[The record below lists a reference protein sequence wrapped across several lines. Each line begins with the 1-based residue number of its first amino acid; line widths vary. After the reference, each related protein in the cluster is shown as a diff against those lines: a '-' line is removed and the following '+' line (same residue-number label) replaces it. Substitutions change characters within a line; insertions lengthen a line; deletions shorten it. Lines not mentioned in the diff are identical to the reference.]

1 MALLNSISSSL
12 SGMKVA
18 QAQLEIVSNN
28 IANVDTEG
36 YTRKTASQSALVAAG
51 NTMGVKLGNTQRTVD
66 EGLLKSFLSSNA
78 LTSSL
83 STQHDYLSRL
93 DNLMGTTE
101 AGNSVAANVSLLQS
115 AFETFSTNVTSA
127 AVRYSLLSEAQNLT
141 SKLNYL
147 STNIQTLR
155 GDADMEI
162 NDAVSSINSLLN
174 SIKELN
180 TDIVKY
186 TVLNRDG
193 VANLQD
199 QRDAA
204 LRELSTYL
212 DITYYTRDSG
222 EVVIQTTSGVM
233 LLDNEV
239 HELSHSALAQVGA
252 DNSYDSGNIQ
262 GIYVDGQDVTSKLSG
277 GSIGGLVEIRDKT
290 LPSLQSQLDELAYV
304 LYTQINEV
312 HNQGTAYPN
321 MPSEMTGAATFIGNS
336 ATGEYN
342 QSIRIDEG
350 DVRFIIFD
358 AEGNQ
363 VATTSLAG
371 GIGFKEGT
379 LSDMM
384 TALQDWMRSPD
395 GGKLD
400 NAEVYMNGNGH
411 LVISTGDS
419 DYTLSI
425 IDENTSTPGSGQE
438 NATISFDVNGDG
450 VYDTT
455 EKGFSEFFGLN
466 DFFTTDRADYIYD
479 SKVISAT
486 TSVGVNAPT
495 TWSFSDSVNGLNYG
509 SITITRSMTMQ
520 DIADQINNNPDLN
533 THLKASL
540 VSNGDGYML
549 RIESLEGAQLEIAE
563 TAGGGVLDKLDMNTS
578 NCGYAAVIG
587 IRSDITENANLIAA
601 GAPDFDANKGAYVI
615 NGASNGI
622 ANKMA
627 EVFTSSQSFKQ
638 SGDMAQTATTISNY
652 ASTFVGNVASLTN
665 TAQSSYEY
673 QTALTEAISYKESQV
688 SGVDLDEELSQ
699 LIIYQQSYA
708 ACAQVFTASREILDV
723 LIGLVN

>member
-127 AVRYSLLSEAQNLT
+127 AARYSLLSEAQNLT

-450 VYDTT
+450 IYDTT

>member
-1 MALLNSISSSL
+1 MALLGSISSSL

-51 NTMGVKLGNTQRTVD
+51 STMGVKLGNTQRTVD

-83 STQHDYLSRL
+83 STQYEYMSRL
-93 DNLMGTTE
+93 DNLMGSTE
-101 AGNSVAANVSLLQS
+101 AGNSVAANVSMLQS

-127 AVRYSLLSEAQNLT
+127 AARYSLLSEAQNLT

-147 STNIQTLR
+147 SSNIQTLR

-162 NDAVSSINSLLN
+162 NDSVGNINSLLN

-199 QRDAA
+199 QRDTA

-262 GIYVDGQDVTSKLSG
+262 GIYVDGKDVTKELRG
-277 GSIGGLVEIRDKT
+277 GSIGGLIEIRDET

-304 LYTQINEV
+304 LYNQINTV
-312 HNQGTAYPN
+312 HNQGTAYPS
-321 MPSEMTGAATFIGNS
+321 MPSELTGSATFIGNS

-371 GIGFKEGT
+371 GIGFKKGT
-379 LSDMM
+379 LSGMM

-419 DYTLSI
+419 DYTISI
-425 IDENTSTPGSGQE
+425 MDEVSSTPGSGQE

-450 VYDTT
+450 IYDTT
-455 EKGFSEFFGLN
+455 EKGFADFFGLN
-466 DFFTTDRADYIYD
+466 DFFTTSKTDYIYD

-486 TSVGVNAPT
+486 ASVGVNAPT

-563 TAGGGVLDKLDMNTS
+563 TVGGGVLEKLDMQTS

-587 IRSDITENANLIAA
+587 VRDDICENANLIAA
-601 GAPDFDANKGAYVI
+601 GTPDFDANKGAYVI
-615 NGASNGI
+615 NGASNNI
-622 ANKMA
+622 ANQMA
-627 EVFTSSQSFKQ
+627 GAFTSTQAFKQ
-638 SGDMAQTATTISNY
+638 SGDMAQTTTTISNY

-665 TAQSSYEY
+665 TAQSSFEY
-673 QTALTEAISYKESQV
+673 QTALTEAISYKEAQT

-699 LIIYQQSYA
+699 MIIFQQSYA
-708 ACAQVFTASREILDV
+708 ACAQVFTASREVLDIL
-723 LIGLVN
+723 LGLV

>member
-127 AVRYSLLSEAQNLT
+127 AARYSLLSEAQNLT

-486 TSVGVNAPT
+486 ASVGVNAPT

>member
-1 MALLNSISSSL
+1 MALLNSISSAL

-51 NTMGVKLGNTQRTVD
+51 NTMGVTLGNTQRTVD
-66 EGLLKSFLSSNA
+66 QGLLKSFLSSNA
-78 LTSSL
+78 QTSSL
-83 STQHDYLSRL
+83 SSQYEYLSRL

-101 AGNSVAANVSLLQS
+101 AGNSVASNVSDLQS
-115 AFETFSTNVTSA
+115 AFETFATNVTSA
-127 AVRYSLLSEAQNLT
+127 ASRYNLLSEAQNLT
-141 SKLNYL
+141 NKLNYL

-174 SIKELN
+174 TIDSLN

-193 VANLQD
+193 IANLQD
-199 QRDAA
+199 QRDTA
-204 LRELSTYL
+204 LRELSSYL
-212 DITYYTRDSG
+212 DITYYTRDNG
-222 EVVIQTTSGVM
+222 EVVVQTTSGVM

-239 HELSHSALAQVGA
+239 HTLSHSALAQVGA

-262 GIYVDGQDVTSKLSG
+262 GIYVDGVDVTSKLTG
-277 GSIGGLVEIRDKT
+277 GSIGGLIEIRDQT

-304 LYTQINEV
+304 LYNQINAV

-321 MPSEMTGAATFIGNS
+321 MPSEMTGTATFIGNNV
-336 ATGEYN
+336 TGEYN
-342 QSIRIDEG
+342 QNIRIDEG

-358 AEGNQ
+358 ADGNQ
-363 VATTSLAG
+363 VATTTLAG
-371 GIGFKEGT
+371 GIGFKKGT
-379 LSDMM
+379 LSGMM
-384 TALQDWMRSPD
+384 TALQGWMRSPD

-455 EKGFSEFFGLN
+455 EKGFSDFFGLN
-466 DFFTTDRADYIYD
+466 DFFTTGKPDYIYD
-479 SKVISAT
+479 SKVVSSTSA
-486 TSVGVNAPT
+486 VGVNAAT
-495 TWSFSDSVNGLNYG
+495 TWSFSDSVNGLDYG
-509 SITITRSMTMQ
+509 SITITRTMTIQ

-533 THLKASL
+533 THIKASL

-563 TAGGGVLDKLDMNTS
+563 TTGGGVLDKLDMAPS
-578 NCGYAAVIG
+578 NCGYASVIG
-587 IRSDITENANLIAA
+587 VREDITENANLIAA
-601 GAPDFDANKGAYVI
+601 GSPDFDSSKGAYVI
-615 NGASNGI
+615 NGASNNI
-622 ANKMA
+622 ANALA
-627 EVFTSSQSFKQ
+627 EVFTSTQSFKQ
-638 SGDMAQTATTISNY
+638 SGDMAQTSTTIANY
-652 ASTFVGNVASLTN
+652 TSTFVGNVASLTN

-673 QTALTEAISYKESQV
+673 QTALTEAISYKEAQV
-688 SGVDLDEELSQ
+688 SGIDLDEELSQ

-723 LIGLVN
+723 LLGLVN

>member
-127 AVRYSLLSEAQNLT
+127 AARYSLLSEAQNLT